1 MNQSNE
7 IFLNTIQ
14 EKTHYKRSI
23 SSSFQELKKWNS
35 LIFRRGRYWY
45 QFDNWS
51 IPNTGVIKEWYV
63 EDNDWIPKVS
73 SSSLDNSN
81 SLKIVFDVEKYT
93 LPDDSILQDV
103 RISSDESYIVL
114 VVSSL
119 RSTNLI
125 GIKKYTMEKLF
136 IIEDISVESSF
147 YLGKFGVMYTRSK
160 EYGRPSKLFYKSF
173 DSFTEEELFEENE
186 CSFRLKIV
194 HIDSNNCFVKS
205 VDFQKG
211 RIFLYSFDRTG
222 FVRHSYTETVAPTP
236 RDIALFSTEKAQYFL
251 GLSSTE
257 EKKDQLI
264 LRETSSGDRVSI
276 TIPYQDRARRVHC
289 IGRYILLDC
298 SNAANSVFYLAT
310 FKNNSLRE
318 LSVNKITFDEKTTL
332 YENSFSDR
340 VLLFLERRTFYE
352 KILSFDL
359 IENTL
364 KTEFERPII
373 KSNNTKYFSKV
384 IWTKKDSYDV
394 SIPISLFWKSE
405 DTDELPRR
413 KKCILSVYGAYGK
426 NDNSDLDEIMLSI
439 IDAGFIYAIVHVR
452 GGGYL
457 GGEWYRSGKALNKW
471 NSIRDFIE
479 GVNYLRENDVID
491 SKRLGLITSSAGGI
505 IAGAVLN
512 EEKNLLQSILLF
524 SPFINPYDTL
534 QNPNDPLSKT
544 EIAEWGDIRDPE
556 VKAYIKSYSPMQNI
570 EKARDSNTVIVNIL
584 GEKDPYINNNEVIE
598 WSKKLNSIGVKSLLY
613 LNKAAGHGGFTPSDV
628 LLMIDTLNYFFE
640 EVGRNNGSLSTV
652 VG

>member
-534 QNPNDPLSKT
+534 QNPNDSLSKT

-640 EVGRNNGSLSTV
+640 EVGRNNL
-652 VG
+652 

>member
-93 LPDDSILQDV
+93 LPYDSILQDV

-640 EVGRNNGSLSTV
+640 EVGRNNL
-652 VG
+652 

>member
-125 GIKKYTMEKLF
+125 GIKKYTMEELF

-598 WSKKLNSIGVKSLLY
+598 LSKKLNSIGVKSLLY

-640 EVGRNNGSLSTV
+640 EVGRNNL
-652 VG
+652 

>member
-125 GIKKYTMEKLF
+125 GIKKYTMEELF

-147 YLGKFGVMYTRSK
+147 YLGKFGVMYTCSK

-251 GLSSTE
+251 GISSTE

-264 LRETSSGDRVSI
+264 LRETSSGDRVSL

-640 EVGRNNGSLSTV
+640 EVGRNNL
-652 VG
+652 

>member
-125 GIKKYTMEKLF
+125 GIKKYTMEELF

-173 DSFTEEELFEENE
+173 GSFTEEELFEENE

-640 EVGRNNGSLSTV
+640 EVGRNNL
-652 VG
+652 

>member
-147 YLGKFGVMYTRSK
+147 YLGKFGVMYPRSK

-640 EVGRNNGSLSTV
+640 EVGRNNL
-652 VG
+652 

>member
-276 TIPYQDRARRVHC
+276 TIPYQDRARIVHC

-640 EVGRNNGSLSTV
+640 EVGRNNL
-652 VG
+652 

>member
-114 VVSSL
+114 VASSL

-125 GIKKYTMEKLF
+125 GIKKYTMEELF

-640 EVGRNNGSLSTV
+640 EVGRNNL
-652 VG
+652 

>member
-63 EDNDWIPKVS
+63 EDNDWIPKIS

-251 GLSSTE
+251 GFSSTE

-394 SIPISLFWKSE
+394 SIPISLFCKSE

-640 EVGRNNGSLSTV
+640 EVGRNNL
-652 VG
+652 

>member
-211 RIFLYSFDRTG
+211 RIFLYSFDQTG

-640 EVGRNNGSLSTV
+640 EVGRNNL
-652 VG
+652 

>member
-23 SSSFQELKKWNS
+23 SSSFHELKKWNS

-93 LPDDSILQDV
+93 LPDDSILQGV

-125 GIKKYTMEKLF
+125 GIKKYTMEELF

-222 FVRHSYTETVAPTP
+222 FVRHSYTETIAPTP

-405 DTDELPRR
+405 DADELPRR

-628 LLMIDTLNYFFE
+628 PLMIDTLNYFFE
-640 EVGRNNGSLSTV
+640 EVGRNNL
-652 VG
+652 

>member
-125 GIKKYTMEKLF
+125 GIKKYTMEELF

-264 LRETSSGDRVSI
+264 LRETSLGDRVSI

-640 EVGRNNGSLSTV
+640 EVGRNNL
-652 VG
+652 

>member
-81 SLKIVFDVEKYT
+81 LLKIVFDVEKYT

-119 RSTNLI
+119 SSTNLI
-125 GIKKYTMEKLF
+125 GIKKYTMEELF

-298 SNAANSVFYLAT
+298 SNAVNSVFYLAT

-628 LLMIDTLNYFFE
+628 PLMIDTLNYFFE
-640 EVGRNNGSLSTV
+640 EVGRNNL
-652 VG
+652 

>member
-491 SKRLGLITSSAGGI
+491 SKRLGLITFSAGGI

-640 EVGRNNGSLSTV
+640 EVGRNNL
-652 VG
+652 

>member
-125 GIKKYTMEKLF
+125 GIKKYTMEELF

-570 EKARDSNTVIVNIL
+570 EKARNSNTVIVNIL

-640 EVGRNNGSLSTV
+640 EVGRNNL
-652 VG
+652 

>member
-51 IPNTGVIKEWYV
+51 ILNTGVIKEWYV

-125 GIKKYTMEKLF
+125 GIKKYTMEELF

-570 EKARDSNTVIVNIL
+570 EKARNSNTVIVNIL

-628 LLMIDTLNYFFE
+628 LLMIDTLNYLFE
-640 EVGRNNGSLSTV
+640 EVGRNNL
-652 VG
+652 

>member
-125 GIKKYTMEKLF
+125 GIKKYTMEELF

-276 TIPYQDRARRVHC
+276 TIPYQDRARRVRC

-405 DTDELPRR
+405 DTDELPRI

-628 LLMIDTLNYFFE
+628 PLMIDTLNYFFE
-640 EVGRNNGSLSTV
+640 EVGRNNL
-652 VG
+652 

>member
-14 EKTHYKRSI
+14 KKTHYKRSI

-125 GIKKYTMEKLF
+125 GIKKYTMEELF

-524 SPFINPYDTL
+524 SPFINPYDIL

-640 EVGRNNGSLSTV
+640 EVGRNNL
-652 VG
+652 

>member
-23 SSSFQELKKWNS
+23 SSSFHELKKWNS

-73 SSSLDNSN
+73 YSSLDNSN

-114 VVSSL
+114 VISSL

-125 GIKKYTMEKLF
+125 GIKKYTMEELF

-222 FVRHSYTETVAPTP
+222 FVRHSYTETIAPTP

-628 LLMIDTLNYFFE
+628 PLMIDTLNYFFE
-640 EVGRNNGSLSTV
+640 EVGRNNL
-652 VG
+652 

>member
-125 GIKKYTMEKLF
+125 GIKKYTMEELF

-222 FVRHSYTETVAPTP
+222 FVRHSYTETVAPKP

-640 EVGRNNGSLSTV
+640 EVGRNNL
-652 VG
+652 

>member
-125 GIKKYTMEKLF
+125 GIKKYTMEELF

-628 LLMIDTLNYFFE
+628 LLMIDTLNYFF
-640 EVGRNNGSLSTV
+640 
-652 VG
+652 

>member
-125 GIKKYTMEKLF
+125 GIKKYTMEELF

-289 IGRYILLDC
+289 IGRYILLNC

-524 SPFINPYDTL
+524 SPFINPYDIL

-640 EVGRNNGSLSTV
+640 EVGRNNL
-652 VG
+652 

>member
-125 GIKKYTMEKLF
+125 GIKKYTMEELF

-289 IGRYILLDC
+289 IGRYILLNC

-640 EVGRNNGSLSTV
+640 EVGRNNL
-652 VG
+652 

>member
-125 GIKKYTMEKLF
+125 GIKKYTMEELF

-384 IWTKKDSYDV
+384 IWTKKDSYHV

-640 EVGRNNGSLSTV
+640 EVGRNNL
-652 VG
+652 

>member
-23 SSSFQELKKWNS
+23 SSAFQELKKWNS

-51 IPNTGVIKEWYV
+51 IPNTGVIKEWYA

-125 GIKKYTMEKLF
+125 GIKKYTMEELF

-147 YLGKFGVMYTRSK
+147 YLGKFGVVYTRSK

-222 FVRHSYTETVAPTP
+222 FVKHSYTETIAPTP

-257 EKKDQLI
+257 ERKDQLI

-276 TIPYQDRARRVHC
+276 TLPYQDRARRVHC

-628 LLMIDTLNYFFE
+628 PLMIDTLNYFFE
-640 EVGRNNGSLSTV
+640 EVGRNNL
-652 VG
+652 

>member
-125 GIKKYTMEKLF
+125 GIKKYTMEELF

-332 YENSFSDR
+332 CENSFSDR

-640 EVGRNNGSLSTV
+640 EVGRNNL
-652 VG
+652 

>member
-125 GIKKYTMEKLF
+125 GIKKYTMEELF

-264 LRETSSGDRVSI
+264 LIETSSGDRVSI
-276 TIPYQDRARRVHC
+276 TIPYQDRARRVRC

-640 EVGRNNGSLSTV
+640 EVGRNNL
-652 VG
+652 

>member
-125 GIKKYTMEKLF
+125 GIKKYTMEELF

-251 GLSSTE
+251 RLSSTE

-640 EVGRNNGSLSTV
+640 EVGRNNL
-652 VG
+652 

>member
-125 GIKKYTMEKLF
+125 RIKKYTMEKLF

-640 EVGRNNGSLSTV
+640 EVGRNNL
-652 VG
+652 

>member
-81 SLKIVFDVEKYT
+81 SLKIVFNVEKYT

-125 GIKKYTMEKLF
+125 GIKKYTMEELF

-640 EVGRNNGSLSTV
+640 EVGRNNL
-652 VG
+652 

>member
-125 GIKKYTMEKLF
+125 GIKKYTMEELF

-628 LLMIDTLNYFFE
+628 PLMIDTLNYFFE
-640 EVGRNNGSLSTV
+640 EVGRNNL
-652 VG
+652 

>member
-505 IAGAVLN
+505 IASAVLN

-640 EVGRNNGSLSTV
+640 EVGRNNL
-652 VG
+652 

>member
-125 GIKKYTMEKLF
+125 GIKKYTMEELF

-147 YLGKFGVMYTRSK
+147 YLGKFGVMYTCSK

-251 GLSSTE
+251 GISSTE

-584 GEKDPYINNNEVIE
+584 GEKDSYINNNEVIE

-640 EVGRNNGSLSTV
+640 EVGRNNL
-652 VG
+652 

>member
-125 GIKKYTMEKLF
+125 GIKKYTIEKLF

-640 EVGRNNGSLSTV
+640 EVGRNNL
-652 VG
+652 

>member
-1 MNQSNE
+1 VNQSNE

-23 SSSFQELKKWNS
+23 SSSFHELKKWNS

-93 LPDDSILQDV
+93 LPDDSILQGV

-125 GIKKYTMEKLF
+125 GIKKYTMEELF

-222 FVRHSYTETVAPTP
+222 FVRHSYTETIAPTP

-628 LLMIDTLNYFFE
+628 PLMIDTLNYFFE
-640 EVGRNNGSLSTV
+640 EVGRNNL
-652 VG
+652 

>member
-125 GIKKYTMEKLF
+125 GIKKYTMEELF

-340 VLLFLERRTFYE
+340 VLLFLEMRTFYE

-640 EVGRNNGSLSTV
+640 EVGRNNL
-652 VG
+652 

>member
-23 SSSFQELKKWNS
+23 SSSFHELKKWNS

-125 GIKKYTMEKLF
+125 GIKKYTMEELF

-222 FVRHSYTETVAPTP
+222 FVRHSYTETIAPTP

-251 GLSSTE
+251 GLSSTV

-318 LSVNKITFDEKTTL
+318 LGVNKITFDEKTTL

-628 LLMIDTLNYFFE
+628 PLMIDTLNYFFE
-640 EVGRNNGSLSTV
+640 EVGRNNL
-652 VG
+652 

>member
-125 GIKKYTMEKLF
+125 GIKKYTMEELF

-491 SKRLGLITSSAGGI
+491 SKRLGLITSSADGI

-640 EVGRNNGSLSTV
+640 EVGRNNL
-652 VG
+652 

>member
-125 GIKKYTMEKLF
+125 GIKKYTMEELF

-264 LRETSSGDRVSI
+264 LRETSSGDRVFI

-628 LLMIDTLNYFFE
+628 PLMIDTLNYFFE
-640 EVGRNNGSLSTV
+640 EVGRNNL
-652 VG
+652 